1 MSQEFRFKN
10 GTGQELAGRL
20 ELPVGSTHRAALFAH
35 CFTCGKDVHAASR
48 VSQELAKRGLAVLR
62 FDFTGLGNSEGDFA
76 NTNFSSN
83 IDDLVW
89 AAKALR
95 EAGFDTELLIGHSLG
110 GAAVLIAAQRIP
122 ESRGVVTI
130 GAPSEPGH
138 VEHLFTGKVDEIEQG
153 RAEVRLGARTFTITG
168 EFLQD
173 IRSQSLT
180 PKIAAL
186 GRALLVFHSP
196 LDQIVGIENAAH
208 IYQAAKHP
216 KSFVSLDKADHLLS
230 KREDSIY
237 VAEMIASWAGRYL
250 TGLTTETAKPQAGSV
265 VVKTAEGPFGQFVH
279 TQHHA
284 LYADEPKAFG
294 GQDLGPNPYELLLSA
309 LGACT
314 SMTLQAYA
322 ARKSWPLESVQ
333 VELSHSRVHLTD
345 CEGCEQK
352 NSKVELIERTVTA
365 HGPLTQAQVERLA
378 EIADKC
384 PVHKTLLS
392 SPKIQTLVARPDG

>member
-1 MSQEFRFKN
+1 MSREFRFKN
-10 GTGQELAGRL
+10 GSGLELAGRL
-20 ELPVGSTHRAALFAH
+20 ELPVGATHRAALFAH

-48 VSQELAKRGLAVLR
+48 ISQELAQKGLAVLR
-62 FDFTGLGNSEGDFA
+62 FDFTGLGNSQGDFA

-83 IDDLVW
+83 VDDLVW

-95 EAGFDTELLIGHSLG
+95 EAGFQTELLIGHSLG
-110 GAAVLIAAQRIP
+110 GAAVLLAAQQIT

-138 VEHLFTGKVDEIEQG
+138 VEHLFTGKVDEIEEG
-153 RAEVRLGARTFTITG
+153 RAEVKLGARTFTITR

-180 PKIAAL
+180 PKISAL

-196 LDQIVGIENAAH
+196 LDQIVGIDNAAA

-230 KREDSIY
+230 KREDSAY

-250 TGLTTETAKPQAGSV
+250 TGAPTKANAPEAGSV
-265 VVKTAEGPFGQFVH
+265 VVKTAVGRFGQSVH
-279 TQHHA
+279 TQHHT
-284 LYADEPKAFG
+284 LYADEPKTVG
-294 GQDLGPNPYELLLSA
+294 GEDHGPNPYELLLSA

-322 ARKSWPLESVQ
+322 ARKSWPLERVH

-345 CEGCEQK
+345 CEGCEQE
-352 NSKVELIERTVTA
+352 NSKVEVIDRTVTA
-365 HGPLTQAQVERLA
+365 HGALTQAQVERLT

-392 SPKIQTLVARPDG
+392 SPKIRTKFGLLNE